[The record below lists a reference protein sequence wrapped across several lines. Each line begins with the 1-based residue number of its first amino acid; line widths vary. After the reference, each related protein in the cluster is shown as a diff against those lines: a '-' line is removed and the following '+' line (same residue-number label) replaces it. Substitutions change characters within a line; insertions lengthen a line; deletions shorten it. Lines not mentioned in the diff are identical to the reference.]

1 MYLHHIYTTQKKS
14 IKNNLEIHLLLY
26 FSKKK
31 KTFGGIYAFKLNKT
45 KKLPIDDGR
54 TDLRTD
60 IWTKSQQNIMKIEK
74 KIIIKLTTDNSLH

>member
-1 MYLHHIYTTQKKS
+1 MYLHHIYTTQKIYKKQFRNTL
-14 IKNNLEIHLLLY
+14 III
-26 FSKKK
+26 FFRKKK

-60 IWTKSQQNIMKIEK
+60 IWTKSQQNIMKK